1 MNPKLI
7 EAEGKTMNLKGTI
20 KEIFD
25 TQQISDRFAKR
36 EFVVEYIDNPQ
47 YPQYIKF
54 EMTQDKCDL
63 LDQYKV
69 GDEVDVQFNVRGR
82 AWTNPQGVTQY
93 FNTLQ
98 AWRLDIASESAPA
111 QGGGGGMA
119 SAPASNNAPSQP
131 SWITAE
137 DKDRAGGSNFS
148 SNEEDDLPF

>member
-1 MNPKLI
+1 
-7 EAEGKTMNLKGTI
+7 MNLKGTI

-25 TQQISDRFAKR
+25 TQHISDRFTKR

-54 EMTQDKCDL
+54 EMTQDKCVL

-98 AWRLDIASESAPA
+98 AWRLDAASASAPA
-111 QGGGGGMA
+111 PAPAGGGMA
-119 SAPASNNAPSQP
+119 SAPSSAKNAPAQP

-137 DKDRAGGSNFS
+137 DSERSGGSNFS

>member
-1 MNPKLI
+1 
-7 EAEGKTMNLKGTI
+7 MNLKGTI

-98 AWRLDIASESAPA
+98 AWRLDVASESAPA
-111 QGGGGGMA
+111 SAPAGGGMA
-119 SAPASNNAPSQP
+119 SAPSKNNAPSQP

-137 DKDRAGGSNFS
+137 DNDRASGSNFS

>member
-1 MNPKLI
+1 
-7 EAEGKTMNLKGTI
+7 MNLKGTI

-25 TQQISDRFAKR
+25 TQQISDRFSKR
-36 EFVVEYIDNPQ
+36 EFVVEYVDNPQ

-63 LDQYKV
+63 LDQYKA

-82 AWTNPQGVTQY
+82 AWTNQQGVTQY

-98 AWRLDIASESAPA
+98 AWRIDTATAGAPPAPSSSNGNGMQAAPA
-111 QGGGGGMA
+111 
-119 SAPASNNAPSQP
+119 NNTPTQP
-131 SWITAE
+131 SWIKAE
-137 DKDRAGGSNFS
+137 EGDRAGAGAGSFSS

>member
-1 MNPKLI
+1 
-7 EAEGKTMNLKGTI
+7 MNLKGTI

-25 TQQISDRFAKR
+25 TQHVSDRFSKR

-47 YPQYIKF
+47 YPQYVKF

-98 AWRLDIASESAPA
+98 AWRLDVASATP
-111 QGGGGGMA
+111 A
-119 SAPASNNAPSQP
+119 SAPAGGGMQSAPQNNVPSQP
-131 SWITAE
+131 SWMKAE
-137 DKDRAGGSNFS
+137 DKDRASSGSFS

>member
-1 MNPKLI
+1 
-7 EAEGKTMNLKGTI
+7 MNLQGKI

-25 TQQISDRFAKR
+25 TQHVSDRFSKR

-54 EMTQDKCDL
+54 EMTQDKCAL
-63 LDQYKV
+63 LDQYKA
-69 GDEVDVQFNVRGR
+69 GDEIDVQFNVRGR

-98 AWRLDIASESAPA
+98 AWRLDVASSAPA
-111 QGGGGGMA
+111 AGSA
-119 SAPASNNAPSQP
+119 APAAPAPSQQAPAQP

-137 DKDRAGGSNFS
+137 DKDKSEGNFS
-148 SNEEDDLPF
+148 STEEDDLPF